1 MYKLNFLKVRQG
13 SIPAPEENWWTGG
26 ELVEGKNKT
35 LWSWQGSKGA
45 DVWPT
50 HGNVTNGKPVQNSS
64 LFQNEN
70 MLAYQGT
77 GGTGRL
83 IKAGNHSQSS
93 TLTVWRR
100 TVQP

>member
-50 HGNVTNGKPVQNSS
+50 HGNTTNGKPVQN
-64 LFQNEN
+64 FQKFDFK
-70 MLAYQGT
+70 MKT
-77 GGTGRL
+77 C
-83 IKAGNHSQSS
+83 
-93 TLTVWRR
+93 
-100 TVQP
+100 